1 MTAPEFKRF
10 NFVATPG
17 YTVGSASVTQVLDPA
32 GEYIR
37 FADFEARIKAARV
50 AALRASGEPVRIV
63 GSCGSACTM
72 LIGLPAACVARTA
85 RLGFHGATG
94 RGQFAAIAEAAANGT
109 LAAHYPP
116 AVARL
121 FWARWS
127 RVRGGQIYWITGEQM
142 IGMGVR
148 EC

>member
-1 MTAPEFKRF
+1 MIRAAIIAAVLAAPVTADVVIQSDMGGNVDR
-10 NFVATPG
+10 
-17 YTVGSASVTQVLDPA
+17 Y
-32 GEYIR
+32 
-37 FADFEARIKAARV
+37 AARV

>member
-1 MTAPEFKRF
+1 MIRAAIIAAVLAAP
-10 NFVATPG
+10 VA
-17 YTVGSASVTQVLDPA
+17 
-32 GEYIR
+32 
-37 FADFEARIKAARV
+37 ADVVIQSDMGGNVDRYAARV